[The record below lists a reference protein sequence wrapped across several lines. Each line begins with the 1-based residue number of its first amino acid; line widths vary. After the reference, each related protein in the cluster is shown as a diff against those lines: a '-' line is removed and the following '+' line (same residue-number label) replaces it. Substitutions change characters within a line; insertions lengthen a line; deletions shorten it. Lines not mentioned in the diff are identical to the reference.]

1 MANILKPTRVFG
13 WNLKAFNEGKR
24 YIINQGGTSSSKT
37 YSILQLLFLIALYND
52 GLTISVVSESLPHL
66 KKGAMK
72 DFISILRSV
81 GMYSEKIHNQTD
93 NSFKVGK
100 SIVEFFS
107 AEDEGKVTGPRRDI
121 LFMNEL
127 NNIPFKIYDQAE
139 VRTRLCVFVDF
150 NPTNHF
156 FIHEL
161 MDSWNEN
168 EFAFFKSTYL
178 DNLENLAPGIVR
190 SIEARRLRD
199 PDWWK
204 VYGEGEV
211 GRTEGLVFPI
221 WKKIHREDIPD
232 KSSGIIKLGG
242 MDFGFTNDPTAF
254 VYVYR
259 HGDRLILDEQFYET
273 GLKTKDI
280 DSRLRKVG
288 HPENETFVADPN
300 WPMTIAEL
308 EDLGWSI
315 EKASKPK
322 GSIISGIEAM
332 KGFDI
337 EVTTES
343 VNLMKELR
351 NYKFKRDPKRTE
363 LFLNEPVDNWNHGID
378 GARYAATEIITASA
392 SGFSSDPKV
401 YSLDD

>member
-1 MANILKPTRVFG
+1 
-13 WNLKAFNEGKR
+13 
-24 YIINQGGTSSSKT
+24 SKT
-37 YSILQLLFLIALYND
+37 YSILQLLVLIALNRS

-72 DFISILRSV
+72 DFISILRSI
-81 GMYSEKIHNQTD
+81 GIYSERIHNQTE
-93 NSFKVGK
+93 NSFRIGK

-127 NNIPFKIYDQAE
+127 NNIQFKIYDQAE
-139 VRTRLCVFVDF
+139 VRTRLCVFADF

-161 MDSWNEN
+161 MDSWKED

-204 VYGEGEV
+204 VYGLGEV
-211 GRTEGLVFPI
+211 GKTEGLVFPI
-221 WKKIHREDIPD
+221 WKKINRNEIPD
-232 KSSGIIKLGG
+232 NASGRIKLSG

-254 VYVYR
+254 VDVYR
-259 HGDRLILDEQFYET
+259 HGDRLILDERFYET
-273 GLKTKDI
+273 GMKTKDI
-280 DSRLRKVG
+280 DKRLRSIG
-288 HPENETFVADPN
+288 HSENETFVADPN
-300 WPMTIAEL
+300 WPITIAEL

-315 EKASKPK
+315 QKASKPK
-322 GSIISGIEAM
+322 GSITSGIDLM

-337 EVTTES
+337 EVTDES
-343 VNLMKELR
+343 LNLIKELR

-363 LFLNEPVDNWNHGID
+363 LFLNEPIDSWNHAID
-378 GARYAATEIITASA
+378 GARYAASEII
-392 SGFSSDPKV
+392 SGSGIGFNADPKI